1 MAGCIVALVTGL
13 RYTYLVLEPLFEET
27 YWMSMQSH
35 LAELEKKHQALE
47 QEINECLTH
56 PAVDD
61 LKIVELKRKK
71 LLVKDE
77 IERLRHDGTAS
88 VH

>member
-1 MAGCIVALVTGL
+1 
-13 RYTYLVLEPLFEET
+13 
-27 YWMSMQSH
+27 MSMQSH
-35 LAELEKKHQALE
+35 LAELEKRHQALE
-47 QEINECLTH
+47 AELNDCLTH

-61 LKIVELKRKK
+61 LKIVELKRRK

-77 IERLRHDGTAS
+77 IARLRQSEAA

>member
-1 MAGCIVALVTGL
+1 
-13 RYTYLVLEPLFEET
+13 
-27 YWMSMQSH
+27 MSMQSH

-47 QEINECLTH
+47 DELNDCLAH

-77 IERLRHDGTAS
+77 IVRLQYSGAVS

>member
-1 MAGCIVALVTGL
+1 
-13 RYTYLVLEPLFEET
+13 
-27 YWMSMQSH
+27 MSMQSH

-47 QEINECLTH
+47 QELTECLTH

-71 LLVKDE
+71 LQVKDE
-77 IERLRHDGTAS
+77 IERIRHNGQAS

>member
-1 MAGCIVALVTGL
+1 
-13 RYTYLVLEPLFEET
+13 
-27 YWMSMQSH
+27 MSMQSH

-47 QEINECLTH
+47 QEINDCLTH

-61 LKIVELKRKK
+61 LRIVELKRRK
-71 LLVKDE
+71 LQLKDE
-77 IERLRHDGTAS
+77 IERIRQNGSAS

>member
-1 MAGCIVALVTGL
+1 
-13 RYTYLVLEPLFEET
+13 
-27 YWMSMQSH
+27 MSMQSH

-47 QEINECLTH
+47 QEITECLTH

-61 LKIVELKRKK
+61 LKVVELKRKK
-71 LLVKDE
+71 LQVKDE
-77 IERLRHDGTAS
+77 IERLKHNGQAS